1 MAAWRGVVR
10 FEASSSR
17 RCDLTTLTT
26 HILSEVSLLHS
37 IRSLRIVCMHNVY
50 AIERLPSEGILAS
63 GHNLREAAP
72 SQHAFARTAT
82 RVPDTM
88 RWQLSPGA

>member
-17 RCDLTTLTT
+17 RCDLATLTT

-37 IRSLRIVCMHNVY
+37 ISSLRIACMHIVRT
-50 AIERLPSEGILAS
+50 IKRLPPEGLLAS
-63 GHNLREAAP
+63 GHY
-72 SQHAFARTAT
+72 
-82 RVPDTM
+82 
-88 RWQLSPGA
+88 PGRPRAL